1 MIKVFGFPKTR
12 ALRVTWMLEELG
24 LDYDYQLIN
33 FAKGESQSEAF
44 LKVNPAGKVPA
55 IEEDG
60 VVMIES
66 GAIVTYLADKF
77 SSGELIP
84 KPGTPER
91 AKYDQW
97 SFFALSELEQPL
109 WTMGKHKF
117 ALPKDY
123 RVAEILPTAAWEFQ
137 KAVKLLSD
145 GLGDNDF
152 ILGDTFSAVDILI
165 AHTLRWGISFKQ
177 PVDQDNLKAYLDR
190 VESRPARSAADQRE
204 TQALASQG

>member
-12 ALRVTWMLEELG
+12 SLRVTWMLEELG

-33 FAKGESQSEAF
+33 FAKGDSQSEAF

-55 IEEDG
+55 IQEDG
-60 VVMIES
+60 MVMIES

-84 KPGTPER
+84 KTGTHER
-91 AKYDQW
+91 AKYEQW
-97 SFFALSELEQPL
+97 SFFALTELEQPL

-137 KAVKLLSD
+137 KAVKLLSE
-145 GLGDNDF
+145 GLADNDF
-152 ILGDTFSAVDILI
+152 ILGDAFSAADILI
-165 AHTLRWGISFKQ
+165 AHTLRWGMSFKQ
-177 PVDQDNLKAYLDR
+177 PVDQENLKAYLER
-190 VESRPARSAADQRE
+190 VESRAARSAADQRE